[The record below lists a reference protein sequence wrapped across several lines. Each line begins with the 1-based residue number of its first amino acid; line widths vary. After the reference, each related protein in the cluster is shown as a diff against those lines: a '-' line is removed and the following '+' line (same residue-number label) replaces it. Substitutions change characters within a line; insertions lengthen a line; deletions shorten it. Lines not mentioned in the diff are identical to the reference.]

1 MEQSGKKFIGE
12 STIMIKPNL
21 FIPGF
26 SKAGTTAL
34 ISYLSQHKDIF
45 APWRKEPHT
54 LSLAKELPSWFRTR
68 YKMGTLNYNSY
79 LKLYSNTKDYL
90 YRVDGST
97 SYTFYA
103 DNAYKI
109 KEFNNDAKV
118 IICIREQRSRLVSS
132 YLFTYPNHKIS
143 NFNYWI
149 DKYFINEINTFLFYD
164 KVKTY
169 YKVFGDN
176 LRIIDNNDLKN
187 EPQYVMDM
195 IFNFLNLEPIKIDIV
210 YRNPSMVTPYDNLL
224 YRYLIFITREIL
236 VRILYMMRTLNV
248 EHAFQTIINNL
259 RYKSSKG
266 FIEKKA
272 KSSNNKL
279 FIDMIPQNIKD
290 ILDDDYN
297 STLKFAKDNNILL
310 EAKNKI
316 FYNRY

>member
-1 MEQSGKKFIGE
+1 
-12 STIMIKPNL
+12 MIKPNL

-45 APWRKEPHT
+45 VPWRKEPHT
-54 LSLAKELPSWFRTR
+54 LSLVKELPSWFRTR
-68 YKMGTLNYNSY
+68 YKMGTLDYNSY
-79 LKLYSNTKDYL
+79 IKLYSNAKDYL

-97 SYTFYA
+97 SYTFYS

-109 KEFNNDAKV
+109 KEFNNDAKI
-118 IICIREQRSRLVSS
+118 IICIREQRPRLVSA

-143 NFNYWI
+143 NFNHWI

-169 YKVFGDN
+169 YNVFGDN

-187 EPQYVMDM
+187 EAQYIMDM

-210 YRNPSMVTPYDNLL
+210 YRNPSMVTPYDNVL
-224 YRYLIFITREIL
+224 YRYLIFIAYPIVVEL
-236 VRILYMMRTLNV
+236 LNFSRV
-248 EHAFQTIINNL
+248 VGLEKLGRDIINNL

-279 FIDMIPQNIKD
+279 FIDMIPNNIKD
-290 ILDDDYN
+290 ILDNDYN

-310 EAKNKI
+310 EAKTKI
-316 FYNRY
+316 KYK

>member
-1 MEQSGKKFIGE
+1 VNSL
-12 STIMIKPNL
+12 IKPNL

-45 APWRKEPHT
+45 VPWRKEPHT
-54 LSLAKELPSWFRTR
+54 L
-68 YKMGTLNYNSY
+68 YLNNSFPLFATKGRFEDHILDYNSY
-79 LKLYSNTKDYL
+79 IKLYSNAKDYL

-97 SYTFYA
+97 SYTFYS

-109 KEFNNDAKV
+109 KEFNNDAKI
-118 IICIREQRSRLVSS
+118 IICIREQRPRLVSA

-143 NFNYWI
+143 NFNHWI

-169 YKVFGDN
+169 YNVFGDN

-187 EPQYVMDM
+187 EAQYIMDM

-210 YRNPSMVTPYDNLL
+210 YRNPSMVTPYDNVL
-224 YRYLIFITREIL
+224 YRYLIFIAYPIVVEL
-236 VRILYMMRTLNV
+236 LNFSRV
-248 EHAFQTIINNL
+248 VGLEKLGRDIINNL

-279 FIDMIPQNIKD
+279 FIDMIPNNIKD
-290 ILDDDYN
+290 ILDNDYN

-310 EAKNKI
+310 EAKNKTT
-316 FYNRY
+316 YNRY